1 MNEKSFI
8 YLFIKQI
15 INLFQTNREGVRI
28 HSFGLFVLIIIPGAF
43 VNLSTEQVLNLRVWN
58 QLKIYTAGVW
68 HNISLAL
75 FAIILLLINP
85 ILLSPLYSQPEGA
98 VLAHIEPVIHSLIAS
113 LIYC

>member
-1 MNEKSFI
+1 M
-8 YLFIKQI
+8 
-15 INLFQTNREGVRI
+15 FQTNREGVRI
-28 HSFGLFVLIIIPGAF
+28 HSFGLFVLVIIPGAF

-98 VLAHIEPVIHSLIAS
+98 VLAHIEPVIHLLIA
-113 LIYC
+113 